1 MLIKS
6 YKKQLLELA
15 FDNHTV
21 MKKAYRLAGIP
32 YSSYHRN
39 FKTDPE
45 VEITLSNANKIANKI
60 SELSTE
66 LALAKIRK
74 SGMSVS
80 YTHLTLPTNREV

>member
-39 FKTDPE
+39 FKTNPE
-45 VEITLSNANKIANKI
+45 VAISLPNALKVAKQIEIMNQNIFLEKIKEN
-60 SELSTE
+60 
-66 LALAKIRK
+66 
-74 SGMSVS
+74 GM
-80 YTHLTLPTNREV
+80 